1 MFPSC
6 IARYSN
12 SRLLDKQTR
21 TKHHAH
27 LTLFCLTD
35 SECDDIPPELEFENI
50 LGNLLPPIPTIP
62 DGYTTVSFTTPFPIP
77 QWPESFNGA
86 DFTHDMMKFYVG
98 FNAGWAVTCIIA
110 IGKWKERAV
119 EDSCS
124 SRIKHFREAL
134 QRSILP

>member
-35 SECDDIPPELEFENI
+35 SECDDIPTELDFENI
-50 LGNLLPPIPTIP
+50 FGNVFTQPSNFN
-62 DGYTTVSFTTPFPIP
+62 VSDNFTTPFPLP
-77 QWPESFNGA
+77 QWPGSFTGA
-86 DFTHDMMKFYVG
+86 DFTHGMMKFYVG
-98 FNAGWAVTCIIA
+98 FNAGWAVTCLIA
-110 IGKWKERAV
+110 IGKWLERAV
-119 EDSCS
+119 EVSCS

-134 QRSILP
+134 QRSFLP

>member
-12 SRLLDKQTR
+12 SRLLDKQTH

-27 LTLFCLTD
+27 LNLFFLTD
-35 SECDDIPPELEFENI
+35 SECDDIPTDLDFENI
-50 LGNLLPPIPTIP
+50 LINVFTPPPYSNHFDTF
-62 DGYTTVSFTTPFPIP
+62 STPFPLP
-77 QWPESFNGA
+77 QWQLNFTGA
-86 DFTHDMMKFYVG
+86 DYTHGIMKFYVG

-119 EDSCS
+119 EVSCS
-124 SRIKHFREAL
+124 SRRKHFHEAL